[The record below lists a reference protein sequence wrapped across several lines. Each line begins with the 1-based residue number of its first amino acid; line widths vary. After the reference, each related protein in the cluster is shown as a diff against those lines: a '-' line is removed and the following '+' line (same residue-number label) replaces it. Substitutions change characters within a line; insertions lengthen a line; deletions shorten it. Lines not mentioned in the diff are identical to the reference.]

1 MQWVGVLIYVIV
13 YYSNVKDAQ
22 VTRINDSLTYLHSII
37 HKQYLSLKKKE
48 KKKDNLS
55 IVVLKF

>member
-1 MQWVGVLIYVIV
+1 MGWCFDLCNL

-37 HKQYLSLKKKE
+37 HKQYLSLSKKK
-48 KKKDNLS
+48 KKKIIYRL
-55 IVVLKF
+55 LF

>member
-1 MQWVGVLIYVIV
+1 MGWCFDLCNCILF
-13 YYSNVKDAQ
+13 KCKRCK

-37 HKQYLSLKKKE
+37 HKQYLSLSKK